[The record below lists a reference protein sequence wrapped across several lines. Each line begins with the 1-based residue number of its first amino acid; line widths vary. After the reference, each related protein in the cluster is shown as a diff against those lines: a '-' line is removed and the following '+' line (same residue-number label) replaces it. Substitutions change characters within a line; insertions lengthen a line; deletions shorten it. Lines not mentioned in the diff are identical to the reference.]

1 MRYSDVMNIN
11 ESNIVLLGVPDESKS
26 KAPRKGAKNGP
37 NQFRKALFSSENF
50 KRSGQLIPICPMKGD
65 LSKKKVFDIGNIKRN
80 NLYPQIAELISQRKV
95 PIVIGGDH
103 SITSTTLNAIKKIT
117 KKKINLIYF
126 DAHPDFVTSTKDYY
140 GSVISD
146 SLDCIDIKKSIFVGI
161 RACEPEELYNI
172 TKYGANIIDPMD
184 VQEYGVQ
191 KILKKITQTCIN
203 NNNNNNNNI
212 YISIDLDCL
221 DPAFAPGVSVPT
233 PCGLDP
239 LELTFFIKQILAQT
253 KIIGCD
259 IVELSP
265 SFDINN
271 ITSNLAARLFK
282 EILGSIII

>member
-1 MRYSDVMNIN
+1 MRYSNVVNIN
-11 ESNIVLLGVPDESKS
+11 EANIVLLGVADESKS
-26 KAPRKGAKNGP
+26 KAPRKGTKNGP
-37 NQFRKALFSSENF
+37 NQLRKALFSSENF

-65 LSKKKVFDIGNIKRN
+65 IFTKKVFDIGNVKRH
-80 NLYPQIAELISQRKV
+80 NLYFQIANLISQQKI

-103 SITSTTLNAIKKIT
+103 SITTTNLHAIKMVT

-140 GSVISD
+140 GSVVSD
-146 SLDCIDIKKSIFVGI
+146 SMDCISIKKSIFVGI

-184 VQEYGVQ
+184 LQKHGTQ

-203 NNNNNNNNI
+203 RYNNNNHV

-233 PCGLDP
+233 PCGLNP
-239 LELTFFIKQILAQT
+239 LELIFFIKQILEQT

-265 SFDINN
+265 AFDINN

>member
-1 MRYSDVMNIN
+1 MRYSNVKNIN
-11 ESNIVLLGVPDESKS
+11 EANIVLLGVADESKS
-26 KAPRKGAKNGP
+26 MAPRQGTKNGP
-37 NQFRKALFSSENF
+37 NQLRKALFSSEHF
-50 KRSGQLIPICPMKGD
+50 KRSGQLIPICPMKGN
-65 LSKKKVFDIGNIKRN
+65 LLTKKVFDIGNVKRN
-80 NLYPQIAELISQRKV
+80 NLYLQIASLISQQKV

-103 SITSTTLNAIKKIT
+103 SITTTNLHAIKMIT

-140 GSVISD
+140 GSIVSD
-146 SLDCIDIKKSIFVGI
+146 SLDCISVKKSIFIGI

-184 VQEYGVQ
+184 VQEHGTK
-191 KILKKITQTCIN
+191 KILKKIIQTCIN
-203 NNNNNNNNI
+203 KNNNI

-233 PCGLDP
+233 PCGLNP
-239 LELTFFIKQILAQT
+239 MELTFFIKKILVQT

-271 ITSNLAARLFK
+271 ITANLAARLFK

>member
-65 LSKKKVFDIGNIKRN
+65 LSIKKVFDIGNIKRN

-203 NNNNNNNNI
+203 NNNNNNNI

-271 ITSNLAARLFK
+271 ITANLAARLFK

>member
-1 MRYSDVMNIN
+1 MRYSNVLDIS

-37 NQFRKALFSSENF
+37 YQFRKALFSSENF

-65 LSKKKVFDIGNIKRN
+65 LYTKKIFDIGNVKRN
-80 NLYPQIAELISQRKV
+80 NLNSQIVKLVSQRKI
-95 PIVIGGDH
+95 PIIIGGDH
-103 SITSTTLNAIKKIT
+103 SVTNTTVNAIKKIT
-117 KKKINLIYF
+117 KKKLNIIYF
-126 DAHPDFVTSTKDYY
+126 DAHPDFVTSTKNYY

-146 SLDCIDIKKSIFVGI
+146 SLDSIDIKKSIFVGI
-161 RACEPEELYNI
+161 RACEPEELDNI

-184 VQEYGVQ
+184 VQEYGTQ
-191 KILKKITQTCIN
+191 KILKKIFQTCIN
-203 NNNNNNNNI
+203 NNKNNI

-233 PCGLDP
+233 PCGLNP
-239 LELTFFIKQILAQT
+239 LELTFFIKQILAHT

-271 ITSNLAARLFK
+271 ITANLAARLFK
-282 EILGSIII
+282 EILGSILI

>member
-1 MRYSDVMNIN
+1 MRYSNVLNRS

-50 KRSGQLIPICPMKGD
+50 KRSGQLIPICPIKGD
-65 LSKKKVFDIGNIKRN
+65 LSTKKVFDIGNVTRN
-80 NLYPQIAELISQRKV
+80 NLYPQIMKLISQRKI

-103 SITSTTLNAIKKIT
+103 SITNTTLNAIKKIT

-184 VQEYGVQ
+184 VQEYGTQ
-191 KILKKITQTCIN
+191 KILKKITQTCIKN
-203 NNNNNNNNI
+203 NNNKNNI

-233 PCGLDP
+233 PCGLNP
-239 LELTFFIKQILAQT
+239 LELTYLMKQILAQT

-271 ITSNLAARLFK
+271 ITANLAARLFK

>member
-1 MRYSDVMNIN
+1 MRYSNVMDIS

-37 NQFRKALFSSENF
+37 NKFRKALLSSENF

-65 LSKKKVFDIGNIKRN
+65 LYTKKVFDMGNIKRN
-80 NLYPQIAELISQRKV
+80 NLYPQIVKLIYQRKI
-95 PIVIGGDH
+95 PIIIGGDH
-103 SITSTTLNAIKKIT
+103 SITNTTLNAIKNIT
-117 KKKINLIYF
+117 KKKINIIYF
-126 DAHPDFVTSTKDYY
+126 DAHPDFVTSTKNYY

-146 SLDCIDIKKSIFVGI
+146 SLDSIDIKKSIFVGV

-184 VQEYGVQ
+184 VQEYGTQ
-191 KILKKITQTCIN
+191 KILKKIIQTCIN
-203 NNNNNNNNI
+203 NNKNNI

-233 PCGLDP
+233 PCGLNP

-271 ITSNLAARLFK
+271 ITANLAARLFK
-282 EILGSIII
+282 EILGSITI

>member
-1 MRYSDVMNIN
+1 MRYSNVVNIN
-11 ESNIVLLGVPDESKS
+11 EANIVLLGVADESKS
-26 KAPRKGAKNGP
+26 KAPRQGTKNGP
-37 NQFRKALFSSENF
+37 NQLRKALFSSENF

-65 LSKKKVFDIGNIKRN
+65 LFTKKVFDIGNVKRN
-80 NLYPQIAELISQRKV
+80 NLYFQIATLISQQKI

-103 SITSTTLNAIKKIT
+103 SITTTNLHAIKMIT

-140 GSVISD
+140 GSVVSD
-146 SLDCIDIKKSIFVGI
+146 SLDCISIKKSIFVGI
-161 RACEPEELYNI
+161 RACEPEESYNI
-172 TKYGANIIDPMD
+172 AKYGANIIDPMD
-184 VQEYGVQ
+184 VQEHGTK
-191 KILKKITQTCIN
+191 KILKKITQTCIDKN
-203 NNNNNNNNI
+203 NNHI

-233 PCGLDP
+233 PCGLNP
-239 LELTFFIKQILAQT
+239 VELTFFIKQILGQT

-271 ITSNLAARLFK
+271 NTANLAARLFK

>member
-1 MRYSDVMNIN
+1 MRYSNVLDIS

-37 NQFRKALFSSENF
+37 NKFRKALLSSENF

-65 LSKKKVFDIGNIKRN
+65 LYTKKVFDMGNIKRH
-80 NLYPQIAELISQRKV
+80 NLYPQIVKLISQRKI
-95 PIVIGGDH
+95 PIIIGGDH
-103 SITSTTLNAIKKIT
+103 SITNTTLNAIKNIT
-117 KKKINLIYF
+117 KKKINIIYF
-126 DAHPDFVTSTKDYY
+126 DAHPDFVTSTKNYY

-146 SLDCIDIKKSIFVGI
+146 SLDSIDIKKSIFVGI

-184 VQEYGVQ
+184 VQEYGTQ
-191 KILKKITQTCIN
+191 KILKKIIQTCIN
-203 NNNNNNNNI
+203 NNKNNI

-233 PCGLDP
+233 PCGLNP

-271 ITSNLAARLFK
+271 ITANLAARLFK

>member
-1 MRYSDVMNIN
+1 MRYSNVVNIN
-11 ESNIVLLGVPDESKS
+11 EANIVLLGVADESKS
-26 KAPRKGAKNGP
+26 KAPRQGTKNGP
-37 NQFRKALFSSENF
+37 NQLRKALFLSENF
-50 KRSGQLIPICPMKGD
+50 KRSGKLIPICPMKGD
-65 LSKKKVFDIGNIKRN
+65 LFTKKVFDIGNVKRN
-80 NLYPQIAELISQRKV
+80 NLYFQIATLISQQKI

-103 SITSTTLNAIKKIT
+103 SITTTNLHAIKMIT

-140 GSVISD
+140 GSVVSD
-146 SLDCIDIKKSIFVGI
+146 SLDCISIKKSIFVGI

-172 TKYGANIIDPMD
+172 AKYGANIIDPMD
-184 VQEYGVQ
+184 VQEHGTK
-191 KILKKITQTCIN
+191 KILKKITQTCIDKN
-203 NNNNNNNNI
+203 NNHI
-212 YISIDLDCL
+212 YISLDLDCL

-233 PCGLDP
+233 PCGLNP
-239 LELTFFIKQILAQT
+239 VELTFFIKKILGQT

-271 ITSNLAARLFK
+271 NTANLAARLFK

>member
-1 MRYSDVMNIN
+1 MRYSNVMDIS

-37 NQFRKALFSSENF
+37 NKFRKALLSSENF

-65 LSKKKVFDIGNIKRN
+65 LYTKKVFDMGNIKRN
-80 NLYPQIAELISQRKV
+80 NLYPQIVKLIYQRKI
-95 PIVIGGDH
+95 PIIIGGDH
-103 SITSTTLNAIKKIT
+103 SITNTTLNAIKKIT

-146 SLDCIDIKKSIFVGI
+146 SLECIDIKKSIFVGI

-184 VQEYGVQ
+184 VQEYGTQ
-191 KILKKITQTCIN
+191 KILKKIIQTCIN
-203 NNNNNNNNI
+203 NNKNNI

-233 PCGLDP
+233 PCGLNP

-271 ITSNLAARLFK
+271 ITANLAARLFK
-282 EILGSIII
+282 EILGSITI

>member
-1 MRYSDVMNIN
+1 MRYSNVVNIN
-11 ESNIVLLGVPDESKS
+11 EANIVLLGVADESKS
-26 KAPRKGAKNGP
+26 NASRQGTKNGP
-37 NQFRKALFSSENF
+37 NQLRKALFSSENF
-50 KRSGQLIPICPMKGD
+50 KRSGKLIPICPMKGD
-65 LSKKKVFDIGNIKRN
+65 LFTKKVFDIGNVKRN
-80 NLYPQIAELISQRKV
+80 NLYFQIATLISQQKI

-103 SITSTTLNAIKKIT
+103 SITTTNLHAIKMIT

-140 GSVISD
+140 GSVVSD
-146 SLDCIDIKKSIFVGI
+146 SLDCISIKKSIFVGI

-172 TKYGANIIDPMD
+172 AKYGANIIDPMD
-184 VQEYGVQ
+184 VQEYGTK
-191 KILKKITQTCIN
+191 KILKKITQTCIDKN
-203 NNNNNNNNI
+203 NNHI
-212 YISIDLDCL
+212 YISLDLDCL

-233 PCGLDP
+233 PCGLNP
-239 LELTFFIKQILAQT
+239 VELTFFIKKILGQT

-271 ITSNLAARLFK
+271 NTANLAARLFK